1 VDCQEEDRRGEG
13 CVAEQRKAGKYMK
26 LPEIPVEFNENARG
40 KLKVPSS
47 RRRPDHTSFS
57 RLAPPPHPSALSRR
71 SVALS
76 SSMFICVAMV
86 FTP

>member
-1 VDCQEEDRRGEG
+1 MDCQEEDRRGEG

-47 RRRPDHTSFS
+47 RRRPDHTSF
-57 RLAPPPHPSALSRR
+57 APPPHPSALSRR